1 MTNKLKLNGLLTLTL
16 LSGLSGAVAANA
28 KESGTLAPEATAA
41 EAEMSFRDIPPLDAA
56 FIDTSPADRNDG
68 ITVGALKLQ
77 GGKGDMIVKLAEEIA
92 AGQHDAIDSLLIA
105 HKGEL
110 LFESYYA
117 RGRVDL
123 PHPQASARKTYTAM
137 ALGRAIQ
144 LGHLTMADLDKPVIS
159 FFDDLD
165 ESKFAEG
172 AELVTLKHALT
183 MTTGIRISEQQWEEF
198 RQNPE
203 MMRGRNEVQS
213 ILEHSLPITEESQ
226 TFVYGI
232 GPDLVLQVIDASVPG
247 SASDFIE
254 EELLSKMGFSNYSWR
269 IDSSGRRETGLPTS
283 MTSRDMMKWGM
294 LIATKGEWN
303 GEQLLPQAFIEQA
316 TSKVIDTSAE
326 SVFGGGPD
334 VSDQGYGY
342 FMWNADL
349 KSGDKSYYSTSAQGG
364 GGQFII
370 LVDELDLLVVATA
383 SERHPSTLQLTAERI
398 LPAFSQ

>member
-1 MTNKLKLNGLLTLTL
+1 MTNKLKLSGLLTLTL
-16 LSGLSGAVAANA
+16 LGGLGGAVAASA
-28 KESGTLAPEATAA
+28 EESGALAPEATPA
-41 EAEMSFRDIPPLDAA
+41 EADMSFRDVPPLAAA

-68 ITVGALKLQ
+68 LTVGALKLS
-77 GGKGDMIVKLAEEIA
+77 GDKGEMIVKLAEEIA
-92 AGQHDAIDSLLIA
+92 GGQHDAIDSLLIA

-110 LFESYYA
+110 LFESYFA

-144 LGHLTMADLDKPVIS
+144 LGHLNMMDLDKPVVG

-165 ESKFAEG
+165 ESKFAQG
-172 AELVTLKHALT
+172 VELVTLKHALT

-203 MMRGRNEVQS
+203 MMRGRNEIQN
-213 ILEHSLPITEESQ
+213 ILEHSSPITEDTQ
-226 TFVYGI
+226 TFIYGI

-254 EELLSKMGFSNYSWR
+254 EELLSKLGFSNYSWR
-269 IDSSGRRETGLPTS
+269 IDSRGKRETGLPTN

-294 LIATKGEWN
+294 LIAAKGQWN
-303 GEQLLPQAFIEQA
+303 GEQLVPQAFIEQA
-316 TSKVIDTSAE
+316 TSQVIDTGDE

-334 VSDQGYGY
+334 VSGQGYGY

-349 KSGDKSYYSTSAQGG
+349 KSGDKSYYSASAQGG

-383 SERHPSTLQLTAERI
+383 SERDPSTLQMTAERI
-398 LPAFSQ
+398 LPVFAK

>member
-110 LFESYYA
+110 LFESYYS

-123 PHPQASARKTYTAM
+123 PHPQASATKTYTAL
-137 ALGRAIQ
+137 ALGCAIQ
-144 LGHLTMADLDKPVIS
+144 LGHLTMADLERPVVS

-165 ESKFAEG
+165 PSKFASG
-172 AELVTLKHALT
+172 AELITLKHALT
-183 MTTGIRISEQQWEEF
+183 MTTGIRISEEQWEVLRES
-198 RQNPE
+198 PE
-203 MMRGRNEVQS
+203 QIQGTKEVQA
-213 ILEHSLPITEESQ
+213 ILQNSAPITPETQS
-226 TFVYGI
+226 FLYGT
-232 GPDLVLQVIDASVPG
+232 GPGLIMQVIEAAVPG
-247 SASDFIE
+247 SAKDFVE
-254 EELLSKMGFSNYSWR
+254 TELLNKLGISNYNWR
-269 IDSSGRRETGLPTS
+269 TAPSGRPEAGWRTS

-294 LIATKGEWN
+294 LIAANGKWN
-303 GEQLLPQAFIEQA
+303 DEQLLPQAFIKQA
-316 TSKVIDTSAE
+316 TSQIIDTGDD

-334 VSDQGYGY
+334 VSGQGYGY

>member
-1 MTNKLKLNGLLTLTL
+1 MTNKYTLNSLLSLTL
-16 LSGLSGAVAANA
+16 LVGLGGSVAATAEESGAFP
-28 KESGTLAPEATAA
+28 PEATAA
-41 EAEMSFRDIPPLDAA
+41 EAEMSFRDIPPLAAA
-56 FIDTSPADRNDG
+56 FIDTSPADRKDG
-68 ITVGALKLQ
+68 LTVGALKLA
-77 GGKGDMIVKLAEEIA
+77 GGKGEIIVKLAEEIA

-110 LFESYYA
+110 LFESYFA

-123 PHPQASARKTYTAM
+123 PHPQASGTKTYTAL

-144 LGHLTMADLDKPVIS
+144 LGHLSMADLDRPVVS

-165 ESKFAEG
+165 PSKFAPG
-172 AELVTLKHALT
+172 AELITLKHALT
-183 MTTGIRISEQQWEEF
+183 MTTGIRIAEEQWEDF

-203 MMRGRNEVQS
+203 QIQGTKEVQA
-213 ILEHSLPITEESQ
+213 ILEHSAPITPETQS
-226 TFVYGI
+226 FLYGT
-232 GPDLVLQVIDASVPG
+232 GPGLIMQVIEARVPG
-247 SASDFIE
+247 SAKDFLE
-254 EELLSKMGFSNYSWR
+254 TELLSKLGITNYNWR
-269 IDSSGRRETGLPTS
+269 TAPSGRPEAGWRTS

-294 LIATKGEWN
+294 LIAAKGQWN

-316 TSKVIDTSAE
+316 TSQVIDTGDE

-349 KSGDKSYYSTSAQGG
+349 KSGDKSYYSASAQGG

-383 SERHPSTLQLTAERI
+383 SEREPTTLQLTAERI
-398 LPAFSQ
+398 VPAFED